1 LNYTFLRFDV
11 TPLNNRITRTYT
23 FENKQ
28 NICIYPAWA
37 TYNAKIYA
45 IVRKDNYALTTHA
58 PYTTSVLSNQT
69 QTLTLHMLPSSY
81 ATPITFT
88 LPDQNYILYVER
100 GYGANFVYIRS
111 DTADFNKKVVI
122 YLRPY
127 DVYYKVKVFTP
138 EQTLCFQSDQF
149 KVASSTYEIL
159 SCQAGL
165 VNYTITPMY
174 QKIINGNC
182 STFELGNYT
191 RVLCSFVTLDNLD
204 HDVNLTIYKL
214 VEPFGEIVYYQNST
228 KASTGSFDVLLEKG
242 YDYKVVMSAHSI
254 FDYIT
259 FNIYSKVLQKSAE
272 VFTLALMLFVVSAVV
287 GFINPFAGLV
297 MNVLILLGL
306 SATGVLTLQTGVI
319 GALTLLIIVAI
330 IFTRE
335 WR

>member
-1 LNYTFLRFDV
+1 
-11 TPLNNRITRTYT
+11 
-23 FENKQ
+23 
-28 NICIYPAWA
+28 
-37 TYNAKIYA
+37 
-45 IVRKDNYALTTHA
+45 
-58 PYTTSVLSNQT
+58 
-69 QTLTLHMLPSSY
+69 MLPNAY

-111 DTADFNKKVVI
+111 DSADFNKKVVI

-165 VNYTITPMY
+165 TNYTITPMY
-174 QKIINGNC
+174 QKIISGNC
-182 STFELGNYT
+182 STIDLGNYT
-191 RVLCSFVTLDNLD
+191 RVLCNFVTLDNLD

-214 VEPFGEIVYYQNST
+214 VEPFGEIVHYQNST
-228 KASTGSFDVLLEKG
+228 RASTGSFDVLLEKG

-254 FDYIT
+254 LDYIT
-259 FNIYSKVLQKSAE
+259 FNIYSKILQKSVE
-272 VFTLALMLFVVSAVV
+272 VFTLALVLFVASAVI

-297 MNVLILLGL
+297 MNVLILFGL
-306 SATGVLTLQTGVI
+306 SATGVLTLQSGII